1 MKKLNIPFLTLLVV
15 SVVSVLLIV
24 ALVASISSDITNSTM
39 GNWININLRWAYV
52 LLFVAVIVLILF
64 SLYQFFSD
72 LKSAKGGLFGIGAV
86 LLIVLISWMLGS
98 SEYPKFFGVE
108 KFIADGTITPTIT
121 RVIDTALYST
131 YIIFGL
137 SFVALLYSSVSR
149 YFK

>member
-1 MKKLNIPFLTLLVV
+1 MKKLNIPFLTLLII
-15 SVVSVLLIV
+15 SVVSVILIV
-24 ALVASISSDITNSTM
+24 ALVSSISPDITDSTM
-39 GNWININLRWAYV
+39 GNWITINLRWAYV
-52 LLFVAVIVLILF
+52 LLFVSVVVLLLF
-64 SLYQFFSD
+64 SLYQFFTN
-72 LKSAKGGLFGIGAV
+72 LKSAKGSLLGIGVV

-98 SEYPKFFGVE
+98 NEYPKFFGVE
-108 KFIADGTITPTIT
+108 KFIDDGTITPTIT

>member
-1 MKKLNIPFLTLLVV
+1 MKKLNIPFLTLLII
-15 SVVSVLLIV
+15 SVVSVILIV
-24 ALVASISSDITNSTM
+24 SLVSSISNDITNSTM

-52 LLFVAVIVLILF
+52 LLFVAVVVLILF
-64 SLYQFFSD
+64 ALYQFFSN
-72 LKSAKGGLFGIGAV
+72 LKSAKGALLGIGAV

-137 SFVALLYSSVSR
+137 SFVALIYSSVSR

>member
-15 SVVSVLLIV
+15 SVVSLILIIS
-24 ALVASISSDITNSTM
+24 LVASISSDLTDPAM
-39 GNWININLRWAYV
+39 GNWITINLRWAYV
-52 LLFVAVIVLILF
+52 LLFLAVVVLILF
-64 SLYQFFSD
+64 ALFQFFSN
-72 LKSAKGGLFGIGAV
+72 LKSAKGGLFGIAAV
-86 LLIVLISWMLGS
+86 LLIVLISWLLGS
-98 SEYPKFFGVE
+98 SEYPQFFGVE

-137 SFVALLYSSVSR
+137 AILALIYSSVSR

>member
-1 MKKLNIPFLTLLVV
+1 MKKLNIPFLTLLVI
-15 SVVSVLLIV
+15 SVISLILII
-24 ALVASISSDITNSTM
+24 ALVANVSSDITDSTM
-39 GNWININLRWAYV
+39 GNWITINLRWAYV
-52 LLFVAVIVLILF
+52 LFFVAVAVLVLF
-64 SLYQFFSD
+64 SLYQFFRNI
-72 LKSAKGGLFGIGAV
+72 KSAKGALFGIGAV

-108 KFIADGTITPTIT
+108 KFIADGTITPLIT

-137 SFVALLYSSVSR
+137 AIIALVYSSVRS